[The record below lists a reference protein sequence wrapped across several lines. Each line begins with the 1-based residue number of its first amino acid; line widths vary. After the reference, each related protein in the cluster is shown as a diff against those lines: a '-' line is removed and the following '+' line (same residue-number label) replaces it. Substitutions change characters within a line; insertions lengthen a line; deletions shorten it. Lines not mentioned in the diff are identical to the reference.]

1 MEELE
6 KQEIVT
12 IEYTHPKFWHRVMAN
27 LLDILIFALSTVLMF
42 ICVRAIVINTNGY
55 KKQANYIDETRLNS
69 GLYVKDDKRIITLVS
84 YLDENKNFAPSV
96 KNLKS
101 QEAIKT
107 FINYLDGEF
116 GHEQAEIVQK
126 DYDVFRLD
134 EKLTF
139 NGVSYF
145 IKVDDTIKYN
155 PDCQAMA
162 KDYYSNVY
170 YIFLQDHC
178 LSYLLSINIQ
188 YAHATRALS
197 NYLLFLELPI
207 AYVLGAILTYLVP
220 PLFFKRGR
228 QTFGKA
234 IYRIGL
240 VDARLFSPSFPR
252 FLARFSIFLFAELIL
267 SLFTFGLPFILSF
280 SLMAF
285 SSRRQGFPDYMLSL
299 TEIDTSKNR
308 IFLDKVDAELAQNPA
323 YKEAVDFNL
332 INKE

>member
-55 KKQANYIDETRLNS
+55 KKQANYIDEARLNS

-84 YLDENKNFAPSV
+84 Y
-96 KNLKS
+96 
-101 QEAIKT
+101 
-107 FINYLDGEF
+107 
-116 GHEQAEIVQK
+116 
-126 DYDVFRLD
+126 LD

-188 YAHATRALS
+188 YAHATKALS

-207 AYVLGAILTYLVP
+207 AYILGAILTYLVP